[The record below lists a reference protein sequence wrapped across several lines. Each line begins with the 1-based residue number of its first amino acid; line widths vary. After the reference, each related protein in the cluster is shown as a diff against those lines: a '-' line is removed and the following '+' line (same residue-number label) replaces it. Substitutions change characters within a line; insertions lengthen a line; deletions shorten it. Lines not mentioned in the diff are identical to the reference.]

1 MKNMKKYIATF
12 LAIVMLMGIFTV
24 VPTVSA
30 YDNPTVKISDE
41 IKENNGD
48 VPKDDNQKDDGQK
61 DDSQKDDN
69 QDENNSSVSE
79 TTVSTTATTT
89 NTSETSTTKP
99 KKVFKVSVT
108 LVNMTCSNSTAEIT
122 ENDTYTN
129 IIEPLEGFTIKSVNV
144 VMNNKEIQPKIEND
158 ICTINIQNVSYDI
171 SILAVAKKIT
181 NQPVTT
187 PTSETTIPTST
198 TSATEPTTATVPTT
212 EPTPTTSTTEPTNA
226 TVPTTEPTTATVPT
240 IEPTVPGPIC
250 SVNSTNNCATSQT
263 VTLTLNNTTKYY
275 WGTRE
280 NPDENDFENV
290 TATVVEKKVSKEG
303 TYYLVAKNEK
313 RLLKVKRTFYKT
325 DLNAN
330 GGKVNTKCII
340 TESGKN
346 LTLPKPTK
354 KNFVFSGWTLGSNT
368 KKKYS
373 KVKVISNKTYKALW
387 ISPKIT
393 LKIQNKTV
401 VKDGYKKFISYNK
414 DGIVSD
420 WYKNS
425 VNCNEKAVWRPS
437 NAKSRKVL
445 TIKNDTKKGIVTFTL
460 NKKAVSTQFYQV
472 DCLVSGKKVFS
483 MQLYFSD
490 LEKLYNVKITR
501 NNKKTV
507 SLSWKKTTN
516 SQKYLVTVKD
526 KNTKKTVYKTL
537 SLKAKSYKYT
547 KLNPRHKYS
556 VSVRLCYTIHG
567 ITYYGDAKTKTI

>member
-1 MKNMKKYIATF
+1 M
-12 LAIVMLMGIFTV
+12 
-24 VPTVSA
+24 
-30 YDNPTVKISDE
+30 
-41 IKENNGD
+41 
-48 VPKDDNQKDDGQK
+48 
-61 DDSQKDDN
+61 
-69 QDENNSSVSE
+69 
-79 TTVSTTATTT
+79 
-89 NTSETSTTKP
+89 
-99 KKVFKVSVT
+99 
-108 LVNMTCSNSTAEIT
+108 LVNMTCSNSTDEIT

-129 IIEPLEGFTIKSVNV
+129 IIEPLEGFTIKSVSV

-158 ICTINIQNVSYDI
+158 ICIINIQNVSYDI
-171 SILAVAKKIT
+171 SIVAIAEKIT
-181 NQPVTT
+181 TT
-187 PTSETTIPTST
+187 PTNAPTET
-198 TSATEPTTATVPTT
+198 
-212 EPTPTTSTTEPTNA
+212 TPTTSTTEPTTA
-226 TVPTTEPTTATVPT
+226 IVPTTEPTTATVPT

-275 WGTRE
+275 WGTKE

-313 RLLKVKRTFYKT
+313 RQLKVKRTFYKT

-368 KKKYS
+368 KTKYS
-373 KVKVISNKTYKALW
+373 KVKVTSNKTYKAIW

-414 DGIVSD
+414 DGVVSD
-420 WYKNS
+420 WYKYS
-425 VNCNEKAVWRPS
+425 VNCNVKAVWRPS

-472 DCLVSGKKVFS
+472 ECLVSGKKVFS

-501 NNKKTV
+501 NKKKTV
-507 SLSWKKTTN
+507 SFSWKKTTN

>member
-41 IKENNGD
+41 IKDNNGD
-48 VPKDDNQKDDGQK
+48 VPKDDNQKNDGQKDDGQK

-181 NQPVTT
+181 NQPVTI

-198 TSATEPTTATVPTT
+198 TS
-212 EPTPTTSTTEPTNA
+212 
-226 TVPTTEPTTATVPT
+226 TTEPTTATVPT

-275 WGTRE
+275 WGTKE

-290 TATVVEKKVSKEG
+290 TTNVVEKKVSKEG
-303 TYYLVAKNEK
+303 TYYFVAKNEK
-313 RLLKVKRTFYKT
+313 KQLIFKNNTTFYKT
-325 DLNAN
+325 TLNAN
-330 GGKVNTKCII
+330 GGKVNPSYII
-340 TESGKN
+340 TESSKN
-346 LTLPKPTK
+346 VTLPKPTK

-414 DGIVSD
+414 DGVVSD
-420 WYKNS
+420 WYKYS

-472 DCLVSGKKVFS
+472 ECLVSGKKVFS

-490 LEKLYNVKITR
+490 LEKLHNVKITR

-556 VSVRLCYTIHG
+556 VSVRLCYTIHR
-567 ITYYGDAKTKTI
+567 ITYYGDAKTKTV

>member
-41 IKENNGD
+41 TTDNNGNIS
-48 VPKDDNQKDDGQK
+48 KDDNQKDDGQK
-61 DDSQKDDN
+61 DDT
-69 QDENNSSVSE
+69 QDENNPPVSE
-79 TTVSTTATTT
+79 TTVSTTT
-89 NTSETSTTKP
+89 NTSETSTTKL
-99 KKVFKVSVT
+99 KKVFKVSVM
-108 LVNMTCSNSTAEIT
+108 LVNMTCSNSTTEIT
-122 ENDTYTN
+122 ENDNYQNVLTPEEGYKIDN
-129 IIEPLEGFTIKSVNV
+129 VQVKMGEDDIIPQITPNS
-144 VMNNKEIQPKIEND
+144 
-158 ICTINIQNVSYDI
+158 CTIIIPKVKCDI
-171 SILAVAKKIT
+171 SIAACAVKKEEL
-181 NQPVTT
+181 T
-187 PTSETTIPTST
+187 PTSAPTET
-198 TSATEPTTATVPTT
+198 
-212 EPTPTTSTTEPTNA
+212 TPTTSTTEPTTA

-240 IEPTVPGPIC
+240 IEPTVPDPSC

-313 RLLKVKRTFYKT
+313 RPLKVKRTFYKT

-368 KKKYS
+368 KTKYS
-373 KVKVISNKTYKALW
+373 KVKVTSNKTYKALW

-414 DGIVSD
+414 DGVVSD
-420 WYKNS
+420 WYKYS
-425 VNCNEKAVWRPS
+425 VNCNVKAVWRPS

-472 DCLVSGKKVFS
+472 ECLVSGKKVFS

>member
-1 MKNMKKYIATF
+1 MKNMKKYMATF

-30 YDNPTVKISDE
+30 YDNPTAKISYETTD
-41 IKENNGD
+41 NNANIS
-48 VPKDDNQKDDGQK
+48 KDDNQK

-69 QDENNSSVSE
+69 QDENNPPVPE

-99 KKVFKVSVT
+99 PNFYIVKIE
-108 LVNMTCSNSTAEIT
+108 LENMTCSNNEAKIAKGE
-122 ENDTYTN
+122 TYTN
-129 IIEPLEGFTIKSVNV
+129 VLRALNGFTIKSVSV
-144 VMNNKEIQPKIEND
+144 VMDNKKIQPKIEND
-158 ICTINIQNVSYDI
+158 ICIINIQNVSYDI
-171 SILAVAKKIT
+171 SIVAIAEKIT
-181 NQPVTT
+181 TT
-187 PTSETTIPTST
+187 PTSAPTETTPTSAPIET
-198 TSATEPTTATVPTT
+198 
-212 EPTPTTSTTEPTNA
+212 TPTTSTTEPTTA
-226 TVPTTEPTTATVPT
+226 IVPTTEPTTATVPT
-240 IEPTVPGPIC
+240 TEPTVPGPIC

-275 WGTRE
+275 WGTKE

-290 TATVVEKKVSKEG
+290 TTNVVEKKVSKEG
-303 TYYLVAKNEK
+303 TYYFVAKNEK
-313 RLLKVKRTFYKT
+313 KQLIFKNNTTFYKT
-325 DLNAN
+325 TLNAN
-330 GGKVNTKCII
+330 GGKVNPSYII
-340 TESGKN
+340 TESSKN
-346 LTLPKPTK
+346 VTLPKPTK
-354 KNFVFSGWTLGSNT
+354 KNYVFNGWILESNT

-373 KVKVISNKTYKALW
+373 KVKVTSNKTYKALW

-414 DGIVSD
+414 DGVVSD
-420 WYKNS
+420 WYKYS
-425 VNCNEKAVWRPS
+425 VNCNVKAVWRPS

-445 TIKNDTKKGIVTFTL
+445 TIKNDTKKGIVIFTL

-472 DCLVSGKKVFS
+472 ECLVSGKKVFS

>member
-1 MKNMKKYIATF
+1 MKNMIKYIAVF
-12 LAIVMLMGIFTV
+12 LAVVMIMSIFTV
-24 VPTVSA
+24 IQTVSA

-41 IKENNGD
+41 ITDNNGD
-48 VPKDDNQKDDGQK
+48 VPKDDNQK

-108 LVNMTCSNSTAEIT
+108 LVNMTSADSTTEIT
-122 ENDTYTN
+122 ENDNYQNVLTPEEGYKIDN
-129 IIEPLEGFTIKSVNV
+129 VQVKMGEDDIIPQITPNS
-144 VMNNKEIQPKIEND
+144 
-158 ICTINIQNVSYDI
+158 CTIIIPKVKCDI
-171 SILAVAKKIT
+171 RIAACAVKKEELTPTSAPIE
-181 NQPVTT
+181 TT
-187 PTSETTIPTST
+187 PTTST
-198 TSATEPTTATVPTT
+198 TEPTTATVPTT
-212 EPTPTTSTTEPTNA
+212 
-226 TVPTTEPTTATVPT
+226 
-240 IEPTVPGPIC
+240 EPTVPGPIC

-275 WGTRE
+275 WGTKE

-290 TATVVEKKVSKEG
+290 TTNVVEKKVSKEG
-303 TYYLVAKNEK
+303 TYYFVAKNEK
-313 RLLKVKRTFYKT
+313 KQLIFKNNTTFYKT
-325 DLNAN
+325 TLNAN
-330 GGKVNTKCII
+330 GGKVNPSYII
-340 TESGKN
+340 TESSKN
-346 LTLPKPTK
+346 VTLPKPTK
-354 KNFVFSGWTLGSNT
+354 KNYVFNGWILESNT

-414 DGIVSD
+414 DGVVSD
-420 WYKNS
+420 WYKYS
-425 VNCNEKAVWRPS
+425 VNCNKKAVWRPS

-445 TIKNDTKKGIVTFTL
+445 TIKNDTKKGIVIFTL

-472 DCLVSGKKVFS
+472 ECLVSGKKVFS
-483 MQLYFSD
+483 MQLYFSN

>member
-1 MKNMKKYIATF
+1 MKNMIKYIAVF
-12 LAIVMLMGIFTV
+12 LAVVMIMSIFTV
-24 VPTVSA
+24 IQTVSA

-41 IKENNGD
+41 ITDNNGD
-48 VPKDDNQKDDGQK
+48 VPKDDNQK

-108 LVNMTCSNSTAEIT
+108 LVNMTSADSTTEIT
-122 ENDTYTN
+122 ENDNYQNVLTPEEGYKIDN
-129 IIEPLEGFTIKSVNV
+129 VQVKMGEDDIIPQITPNS
-144 VMNNKEIQPKIEND
+144 
-158 ICTINIQNVSYDI
+158 CTIIIPKVKCDI
-171 SILAVAKKIT
+171 RIAACAVKKEEL
-181 NQPVTT
+181 T
-187 PTSETTIPTST
+187 PTSAPIET
-198 TSATEPTTATVPTT
+198 
-212 EPTPTTSTTEPTNA
+212 TPTTSTTEPTTA
-226 TVPTTEPTTATVPT
+226 IVPTT
-240 IEPTVPGPIC
+240 EPTVPGPIC

-275 WGTRE
+275 WGTKE

-303 TYYLVAKNEK
+303 IYYFVAKNEK
-313 RLLKVKRTFYKT
+313 KQLIFKNNTTFYKT
-325 DLNAN
+325 TLNAN
-330 GGKVNTKCII
+330 GGKVNPSYII
-340 TESGKN
+340 TESSKN
-346 LTLPKPTK
+346 VTLPKPTK
-354 KNFVFSGWTLGSNT
+354 KNYVFNGWILESNT

-373 KVKVISNKTYKALW
+373 KVKVTSNKTYKALW

-414 DGIVSD
+414 DGVVSD
-420 WYKNS
+420 WYKYS
-425 VNCNEKAVWRPS
+425 VNCNKKAVWRPS

-445 TIKNDTKKGIVTFTL
+445 TIKNDTKKGIVIFTL

-472 DCLVSGKKVFS
+472 ECLVSGKKVFS

>member
-1 MKNMKKYIATF
+1 MKNMKKYMATF

-30 YDNPTVKISDE
+30 YDNPTAKISYETTD
-41 IKENNGD
+41 NNGNIS
-48 VPKDDNQKDDGQK
+48 KDDNQK

-69 QDENNSSVSE
+69 QDENNPPVPE

-99 KKVFKVSVT
+99 PNFYIVKIE
-108 LVNMTCSNSTAEIT
+108 LENMTCSNNEAKIAKGE
-122 ENDTYTN
+122 TYTN
-129 IIEPLEGFTIKSVNV
+129 VLRALNGFTIKSVSV
-144 VMNNKEIQPKIEND
+144 VMDNKKIQPKIEND
-158 ICTINIQNVSYDI
+158 ICIINIQNVSYDI
-171 SILAVAKKIT
+171 SIVAIAEKIT
-181 NQPVTT
+181 TT
-187 PTSETTIPTST
+187 PTSAPTETTPTSAPIET
-198 TSATEPTTATVPTT
+198 
-212 EPTPTTSTTEPTNA
+212 TPTTSTTEPTTA
-226 TVPTTEPTTATVPT
+226 IVPTTEPTTATVPT
-240 IEPTVPGPIC
+240 TEPTVPGPIC

-275 WGTRE
+275 WGTKE

-290 TATVVEKKVSKEG
+290 TTNVVEKKVSKEG
-303 TYYLVAKNEK
+303 TYYFVAKNEK
-313 RLLKVKRTFYKT
+313 KQLIFKNNTTFYKT
-325 DLNAN
+325 TLNAN
-330 GGKVNTKCII
+330 GGKVNPSYII
-340 TESGKN
+340 TESSKN
-346 LTLPKPTK
+346 VTLPKPTK
-354 KNFVFSGWTLGSNT
+354 KNYVFNGWILESNT

-414 DGIVSD
+414 DGVVSD
-420 WYKNS
+420 WYKYS
-425 VNCNEKAVWRPS
+425 VNCNKKAVWRPS

-445 TIKNDTKKGIVTFTL
+445 TIKNDTKKGIVIFTL

-472 DCLVSGKKVFS
+472 ECLVSGKKVFS

-567 ITYYGDAKTKTI
+567 ITYYGNAKTKTV

>member
-1 MKNMKKYIATF
+1 MKNMKKYMATF

-24 VPTVSA
+24 IQTVSA

-41 IKENNGD
+41 ITDNNGD
-48 VPKDDNQKDDGQK
+48 VPKDDNQK

-144 VMNNKEIQPKIEND
+144 VMNNKKIQPKIEND

-198 TSATEPTTATVPTT
+198 TSTTEPTTATVPTT
-212 EPTPTTSTTEPTNA
+212 
-226 TVPTTEPTTATVPT
+226 
-240 IEPTVPGPIC
+240 EPTVPGPIC

-275 WGTRE
+275 WGTKE

-290 TATVVEKKVSKEG
+290 TATVVEKKVSKDG
-303 TYYLVAKNEK
+303 TYYFVAKNEK
-313 RLLKVKRTFYKT
+313 KQLIFKNNTTFYKT
-325 DLNAN
+325 TLNAN
-330 GGKVNTKCII
+330 GGKVNPSYII
-340 TESGKN
+340 TESSKN
-346 LTLPKPTK
+346 VTLPKPTK
-354 KNFVFSGWTLGSNT
+354 KNYVFNGWILESNT

-414 DGIVSD
+414 DGVVSD
-420 WYKNS
+420 WYKYS
-425 VNCNEKAVWRPS
+425 VNCNKKAVWRPS

-445 TIKNDTKKGIVTFTL
+445 TIKNDTKKGIVIFTL
-460 NKKAVSTQFYQV
+460 NKKAVSTQFYKV
-472 DCLVSGKKVFS
+472 ECLVSGKKVFS

>member
-1 MKNMKKYIATF
+1 MKNMKKYMATF

-30 YDNPTVKISDE
+30 YDNPTAKISYETTD
-41 IKENNGD
+41 NNANIS
-48 VPKDDNQKDDGQK
+48 KDDNQK

-69 QDENNSSVSE
+69 QDENNPPVPE

-99 KKVFKVSVT
+99 PNFYIVKIE
-108 LVNMTCSNSTAEIT
+108 LENMTCSNNEAKIAKGE
-122 ENDTYTN
+122 TYTN
-129 IIEPLEGFTIKSVNV
+129 VLRALNGFTIKSVSV
-144 VMNNKEIQPKIEND
+144 VMDNKKIQPKIEND
-158 ICTINIQNVSYDI
+158 ICIINIQNVSYDI
-171 SILAVAKKIT
+171 SIVAIAEKIT
-181 NQPVTT
+181 TT
-187 PTSETTIPTST
+187 PTSAPIET
-198 TSATEPTTATVPTT
+198 
-212 EPTPTTSTTEPTNA
+212 TPTTSTTEPTTA
-226 TVPTTEPTTATVPT
+226 IVPTTEPTTATVPT
-240 IEPTVPGPIC
+240 TEPTVPGPIC

-275 WGTRE
+275 WGTKE

-290 TATVVEKKVSKEG
+290 TTNVVEKKVSKEG
-303 TYYLVAKNEK
+303 TYYFVAKNEK
-313 RLLKVKRTFYKT
+313 KQLIFKNNTTFYKT
-325 DLNAN
+325 TLNAN
-330 GGKVNTKCII
+330 GGKVNPSYII
-340 TESGKN
+340 TESSKN
-346 LTLPKPTK
+346 VTLPKPTK
-354 KNFVFSGWTLGSNT
+354 KNYVFNGWILESNT

-414 DGIVSD
+414 DGVVSD
-420 WYKNS
+420 WYKYS
-425 VNCNEKAVWRPS
+425 VNCNKKAVWRPS

-445 TIKNDTKKGIVTFTL
+445 TIKNDTKKGIVIFTL
-460 NKKAVSTQFYQV
+460 NKKAVSTQFYKV
-472 DCLVSGKKVFS
+472 ECLVSGKKVFS

>member
-1 MKNMKKYIATF
+1 MKNMKKYMATF

-41 IKENNGD
+41 TTDNNGNIS
-48 VPKDDNQKDDGQK
+48 KDDNQKDDG
-61 DDSQKDDN
+61 QKDDN

-122 ENDTYTN
+122 ENDNYTN

-198 TSATEPTTATVPTT
+198 TSTTEPTTATVPTT
-212 EPTPTTSTTEPTNA
+212 EPTA
-226 TVPTTEPTTATVPT
+226 ATVPT
-240 IEPTVPGPIC
+240 IEPTVPDPSC

-368 KKKYS
+368 KTKYS
-373 KVKVISNKTYKALW
+373 KVKVTSNKTYKALW

-414 DGIVSD
+414 DGVVSD
-420 WYKNS
+420 WYKYS
-425 VNCNEKAVWRPS
+425 VNCNVKAVWRPS

-472 DCLVSGKKVFS
+472 DCLVSGRKVFS

-507 SLSWKKTTN
+507 SFSWKKTTN

-526 KNTKKTVYKTL
+526 KKTNKTVYKTL

>member
-1 MKNMKKYIATF
+1 MKNMKKYMATF

-41 IKENNGD
+41 TTDNNGNISKD
-48 VPKDDNQKDDGQK
+48 DNQKDDNQKDDG
-61 DDSQKDDN
+61 QKDDN

-198 TSATEPTTATVPTT
+198 TSTTEPTT
-212 EPTPTTSTTEPTNA
+212 A

-275 WGTRE
+275 WGTKE

-303 TYYLVAKNEK
+303 TYYFFAKNEK
-313 RLLKVKRTFYKT
+313 KQLIFKNNTTFYKT
-325 DLNAN
+325 TLNAN
-330 GGKVNTKCII
+330 GGKVNPSYII
-340 TESGKN
+340 TESSKN
-346 LTLPKPTK
+346 VTLPKPTK
-354 KNFVFSGWTLGSNT
+354 KNYVFNGWILESNT

-373 KVKVISNKTYKALW
+373 KVKVTSNKTYKALW

-420 WYKNS
+420 WYKYS
-425 VNCNEKAVWRPS
+425 VNCNVKAVWRPS

-472 DCLVSGKKVFS
+472 ECLVSGKKVFS

-507 SLSWKKTTN
+507 SLSWKKTIN

>member
-41 IKENNGD
+41 IKDNNGD
-48 VPKDDNQKDDGQK
+48 VPKDDNQK

-129 IIEPLEGFTIKSVNV
+129 IIEPLEGFTIKAVNV

-198 TSATEPTTATVPTT
+198 TSTTEPTT
-212 EPTPTTSTTEPTNA
+212 A

-250 SVNSTNNCATSQT
+250 SVNSTDNCATSQT

-275 WGTRE
+275 WGTKE

-313 RLLKVKRTFYKT
+313 RPLKIKRTFYKT
-325 DLNAN
+325 DFNAN

-420 WYKNS
+420 WYKYS
-425 VNCNEKAVWRPS
+425 VNCNAKAVWRPS

-472 DCLVSGKKVFS
+472 ECLVSGKKVFS

-507 SLSWKKTTN
+507 SFYWKKTTN

-547 KLNPRHKYS
+547 KLNPRHKYL

>member
-1 MKNMKKYIATF
+1 MKNMKKYMATF

-30 YDNPTVKISDE
+30 YDNPTAKISDE
-41 IKENNGD
+41 TTDNNGNIS
-48 VPKDDNQKDDGQK
+48 KDDNQK

-69 QDENNSSVSE
+69 QDENNPPVPE

-99 KKVFKVSVT
+99 PNFYIVKIE
-108 LVNMTCSNSTAEIT
+108 LENMTCSNNEAKIAKGE
-122 ENDTYTN
+122 TYTN
-129 IIEPLEGFTIKSVNV
+129 VLRALNGFTIKSVSV
-144 VMNNKEIQPKIEND
+144 VMDNKKIQPKIEND
-158 ICTINIQNVSYDI
+158 ICIINIQNVSYDI
-171 SILAVAKKIT
+171 SIVAIAEKIT
-181 NQPVTT
+181 TT
-187 PTSETTIPTST
+187 PTSAPTETTPTSAPIET
-198 TSATEPTTATVPTT
+198 
-212 EPTPTTSTTEPTNA
+212 TPTTSTTEPTTA
-226 TVPTTEPTTATVPT
+226 IVPTTEPTTATVPT
-240 IEPTVPGPIC
+240 TEPTVPGPIC

-275 WGTRE
+275 WGTKE

-290 TATVVEKKVSKEG
+290 TTNVVEKKVSKEG
-303 TYYLVAKNEK
+303 TYYFVAKNEK
-313 RLLKVKRTFYKT
+313 KQLIFKNNTTFYKT
-325 DLNAN
+325 TLNAN
-330 GGKVNTKCII
+330 GGKVNPSYII
-340 TESGKN
+340 TESSKN
-346 LTLPKPTK
+346 VTLPKPTK
-354 KNFVFSGWTLGSNT
+354 KNYVFNGWILESNT

-373 KVKVISNKTYKALW
+373 KVKVTSNKTYKALW

-414 DGIVSD
+414 DGVVSD
-420 WYKNS
+420 WYKYS
-425 VNCNEKAVWRPS
+425 VNCNVKAVWRPS

-445 TIKNDTKKGIVTFTL
+445 TIKNDTKKGIVIFTL

-472 DCLVSGKKVFS
+472 ECLVSGKKVFS

>member
-41 IKENNGD
+41 IKDNNGD
-48 VPKDDNQKDDGQK
+48 VPKNDNQKY
-61 DDSQKDDN
+61 DSQKDDN

-79 TTVSTTATTT
+79 TTASTTATTT

-99 KKVFKVSVT
+99 KKVFKVSVM

-181 NQPVTT
+181 NQPVIT
-187 PTSETTIPTST
+187 PTSETTILS
-198 TSATEPTTATVPTT
+198 S
-212 EPTPTTSTTEPTNA
+212 TTSTTEPTNA

-275 WGTRE
+275 WGTKE

-313 RLLKVKRTFYKT
+313 RPLKVKRTFYKT

-354 KNFVFSGWTLGSNT
+354 KNFVFNGWTLGSNT

-373 KVKVISNKTYKALW
+373 KVKVTSNKTYKALW
-387 ISPKIT
+387 ITPKIT

-414 DGIVSD
+414 DGVVSD
-420 WYKNS
+420 WYKYS
-425 VNCNEKAVWRPS
+425 VNCNVKAVWRPS

-472 DCLVSGKKVFS
+472 ECLVSGKKVFS

-507 SLSWKKTTN
+507 SFSWKKTTN

-526 KNTKKTVYKTL
+526 KKTNKTVYKTL

>member
-1 MKNMKKYIATF
+1 MKNMKKYMATF

-30 YDNPTVKISDE
+30 YDNPTAKISDE
-41 IKENNGD
+41 ITDNNGD
-48 VPKDDNQKDDGQK
+48 VPKDDNQK

-122 ENDTYTN
+122 ENDNYQNVLTPEEGYKIDN
-129 IIEPLEGFTIKSVNV
+129 VQVKMGEDDIIPQITPNS
-144 VMNNKEIQPKIEND
+144 
-158 ICTINIQNVSYDI
+158 CTIIIPKVKCDI
-171 SILAVAKKIT
+171 HIAACAVKKEEL
-181 NQPVTT
+181 T
-187 PTSETTIPTST
+187 PTSAPTET
-198 TSATEPTTATVPTT
+198 
-212 EPTPTTSTTEPTNA
+212 TPTTSI
-226 TVPTTEPTTATVPT
+226 TEPTTATVPT

-275 WGTRE
+275 WGTKE

-290 TATVVEKKVSKEG
+290 TTNVVEKKVSKEG
-303 TYYLVAKNEK
+303 TYYFVAKNEK
-313 RLLKVKRTFYKT
+313 KQLIFKNNTTFYKT
-325 DLNAN
+325 TLNAN
-330 GGKVNTKCII
+330 GGKVNPSYII
-340 TESGKN
+340 TESSKN
-346 LTLPKPTK
+346 VTLPKPTK
-354 KNFVFSGWTLGSNT
+354 KNYVFNGWILESNT

-414 DGIVSD
+414 DGVVSD
-420 WYKNS
+420 WYKYS
-425 VNCNEKAVWRPS
+425 VNCNKKAVWRPS

-445 TIKNDTKKGIVTFTL
+445 TIKNDTKKGIVIFTL

-472 DCLVSGKKVFS
+472 ECLVSGKKVFS

-567 ITYYGDAKTKTI
+567 ITYYGNAKTKTV

>member
-1 MKNMKKYIATF
+1 MKNIKKYIAVF
-12 LAIVMLMGIFTV
+12 LAVVMIMSIFTV
-24 VPTVSA
+24 IQTVSA

-48 VPKDDNQKDDGQK
+48 VSKDDNQKDDGQK

-79 TTVSTTATTT
+79 TTVSTTT

-187 PTSETTIPTST
+187 PTSETTIPTSA
-198 TSATEPTTATVPTT
+198 TSTTEPTTATVPTI
-212 EPTPTTSTTEPTNA
+212 
-226 TVPTTEPTTATVPT
+226 EPTTATVPT

-313 RLLKVKRTFYKT
+313 RPLKVKRTFYKT

-387 ISPKIT
+387 ITPKIT

-414 DGIVSD
+414 DGVVSD
-420 WYKNS
+420 WYKYS

>member
-1 MKNMKKYIATF
+1 MKNMKKYMATF

-41 IKENNGD
+41 TTDNNGNIS
-48 VPKDDNQKDDGQK
+48 KDDNQKDDG
-61 DDSQKDDN
+61 QKDDN

-99 KKVFKVSVT
+99 PNFYIVKIE
-108 LVNMTCSNSTAEIT
+108 LENMTCSNNEAKIAKGE
-122 ENDTYTN
+122 TYTN
-129 IIEPLEGFTIKSVNV
+129 VLRALNGFTIKSVSV
-144 VMNNKEIQPKIEND
+144 VMDNKKIQPKIEND
-158 ICTINIQNVSYDI
+158 ICIINIQNVSYDI
-171 SILAVAKKIT
+171 SIVAIAEKIT
-181 NQPVTT
+181 TT
-187 PTSETTIPTST
+187 PTSAPTETTPTSAPIET
-198 TSATEPTTATVPTT
+198 
-212 EPTPTTSTTEPTNA
+212 TPTTSTTEPTTA
-226 TVPTTEPTTATVPT
+226 IVPTTEPTTATVPT
-240 IEPTVPGPIC
+240 TEPTVPGPIC

-275 WGTRE
+275 WGTKE

-290 TATVVEKKVSKEG
+290 TTTVVEKKVSKEG

-313 RLLKVKRTFYKT
+313 RPLKVKRTFYKT

-354 KNFVFSGWTLGSNT
+354 KNYVFNGWILESNT

-373 KVKVISNKTYKALW
+373 KVKVTSNKTYKALW

-414 DGIVSD
+414 DGVVSD
-420 WYKNS
+420 WYKYS
-425 VNCNEKAVWRPS
+425 VNCNVKAVWRPS

-445 TIKNDTKKGIVTFTL
+445 TIKNDTKKGIVIFTL

-472 DCLVSGKKVFS
+472 ECLVSGKKVFS

-490 LEKLYNVKITR
+490 LEKLYNVKVTR

-567 ITYYGDAKTKTI
+567 ITYYGNAKTKIV

>member
-1 MKNMKKYIATF
+1 MKNMKKYMATF

-41 IKENNGD
+41 TTDNNGNISKD
-48 VPKDDNQKDDGQK
+48 DNQKDDNQKDDG
-61 DDSQKDDN
+61 QKDDN

-187 PTSETTIPTST
+187 PISETTIPTST
-198 TSATEPTTATVPTT
+198 TSTTEPTT
-212 EPTPTTSTTEPTNA
+212 A

-275 WGTRE
+275 WGTKE

-303 TYYLVAKNEK
+303 TYYFFAKNEK
-313 RLLKVKRTFYKT
+313 KQLIFKNNTTFYKT
-325 DLNAN
+325 TLNAN
-330 GGKVNTKCII
+330 GGKVNPSYII
-340 TESGKN
+340 TESSKN
-346 LTLPKPTK
+346 VTLPKPTK
-354 KNFVFSGWTLGSNT
+354 KNYVFNGWILESNT

-373 KVKVISNKTYKALW
+373 KVKVTSNKTYKALW

-420 WYKNS
+420 WYKYS
-425 VNCNEKAVWRPS
+425 VNCNVKAVWRPS

-472 DCLVSGKKVFS
+472 ECLVSGKKVFS

-507 SLSWKKTTN
+507 SLSWKKTIN

>member
-1 MKNMKKYIATF
+1 MKNMIKYIAVF
-12 LAIVMLMGIFTV
+12 LAVVMIMSIFTV
-24 VPTVSA
+24 IPTVSA
-30 YDNPTVKISDE
+30 YDNPTAKISYETTD
-41 IKENNGD
+41 NNGNIS
-48 VPKDDNQKDDGQK
+48 KDDNQK

-99 KKVFKVSVT
+99 KKVFRVSVT

-158 ICTINIQNVSYDI
+158 ICIINIQNVSYDI
-171 SILAVAKKIT
+171 SIVAIAEKIT
-181 NQPVTT
+181 TT
-187 PTSETTIPTST
+187 PTSAPTETTPTSAPIET
-198 TSATEPTTATVPTT
+198 
-212 EPTPTTSTTEPTNA
+212 TPTTSTTEPTTA
-226 TVPTTEPTTATVPT
+226 IVPTT
-240 IEPTVPGPIC
+240 EPTVPGPIC

-275 WGTRE
+275 WGTKE

-290 TATVVEKKVSKEG
+290 TTNVVEKKVSKEG
-303 TYYLVAKNEK
+303 TYYFVAKNEK
-313 RLLKVKRTFYKT
+313 KQLIFKNNTTFYKT
-325 DLNAN
+325 TLNAN
-330 GGKVNTKCII
+330 GGKVNPSYII
-340 TESGKN
+340 TESSKN
-346 LTLPKPTK
+346 VTLPKPTK
-354 KNFVFSGWTLGSNT
+354 KNYVFNGWILESNT

-373 KVKVISNKTYKALW
+373 KVKVTSNKTYKALW

-414 DGIVSD
+414 DGVVSD
-420 WYKNS
+420 WYKYS
-425 VNCNEKAVWRPS
+425 VNCNKKAVWRPS

-445 TIKNDTKKGIVTFTL
+445 TIKNDTKKGIVIFTL

-472 DCLVSGKKVFS
+472 ECLVSGKKVFS

>member
-41 IKENNGD
+41 TTDNNGNIS
-48 VPKDDNQKDDGQK
+48 KDDNQKDDGQKNDGQK

-69 QDENNSSVSE
+69 QDENNSSVVE

-89 NTSETSTTKP
+89 NTSETSTTNP
-99 KKVFKVSVT
+99 KKVFKVSVM
-108 LVNMTCSNSTAEIT
+108 LVNMTGSNSTAEIT
-122 ENDTYTN
+122 ENDTYTH
-129 IIEPLEGFTIKSVNV
+129 IIEPLEGFTIKSVSV

-158 ICTINIQNVSYDI
+158 ICIINIQNVSYDI
-171 SILAVAKKIT
+171 SIVAIAEKIT
-181 NQPVTT
+181 TT
-187 PTSETTIPTST
+187 PTNAPTET
-198 TSATEPTTATVPTT
+198 
-212 EPTPTTSTTEPTNA
+212 TPTTSTTEPTTA
-226 TVPTTEPTTATVPT
+226 IVPTIEPTTATVPT
-240 IEPTVPGPIC
+240 IEPTVSDTIC

-263 VTLTLNNTTKYY
+263 VTLTLDNVSNYY
-275 WGTRE
+275 WGTKE

-313 RLLKVKRTFYKT
+313 RQLKVKRTFYKT

-368 KKKYS
+368 KTKYS
-373 KVKVISNKTYKALW
+373 KVKVTSNKTYKAIW

-414 DGIVSD
+414 DGVVSD
-420 WYKNS
+420 WYKYS
-425 VNCNEKAVWRPS
+425 VNCNVKAVWRPS

-472 DCLVSGKKVFS
+472 ECLVSGKKVFS

-507 SLSWKKTTN
+507 SFSWKKTTN

>member
-1 MKNMKKYIATF
+1 MKNMKKYMATF

-41 IKENNGD
+41 TTDNNGNISKD
-48 VPKDDNQKDDGQK
+48 DNQKDDNQKDDG
-61 DDSQKDDN
+61 QKDDN

-99 KKVFKVSVT
+99 KKVFKVSVM
-108 LVNMTCSNSTAEIT
+108 LVNMTSADSTTEIA
-122 ENDTYTN
+122 ENDNYQNVLTPKEGYKIDN
-129 IIEPLEGFTIKSVNV
+129 VQVKMGEDDIIPQITPNS
-144 VMNNKEIQPKIEND
+144 
-158 ICTINIQNVSYDI
+158 CTIIIPKVKCDI
-171 SILAVAKKIT
+171 SIDACAVKKEEL
-181 NQPVTT
+181 T
-187 PTSETTIPTST
+187 PTSAPTET
-198 TSATEPTTATVPTT
+198 
-212 EPTPTTSTTEPTNA
+212 TPTTSTTEPTTA

-240 IEPTVPGPIC
+240 TEPTVPGPIC

-275 WGTRE
+275 WGTKE

-313 RLLKVKRTFYKT
+313 RPLKVKRTFYKT

-414 DGIVSD
+414 DGVVSD
-420 WYKNS
+420 WYKYS

-472 DCLVSGKKVFS
+472 ECLVSGKKVFS

-490 LEKLYNVKITR
+490 LEKLHNVKITR

-567 ITYYGDAKTKTI
+567 ITYYGNAKTKTV

>member
-1 MKNMKKYIATF
+1 MKNMKKYMATF

-41 IKENNGD
+41 TTDNNGNISKD
-48 VPKDDNQKDDGQK
+48 DNQKDDNQKDDGQK
-61 DDSQKDDN
+61 DDN
-69 QDENNSSVSE
+69 QDENNPPVPE
-79 TTVSTTATTT
+79 TTVSITT
-89 NTSETSTTKP
+89 NTSETSATEPPNFYIVKI
-99 KKVFKVSVT
+99 K
-108 LVNMTCSNSTAEIT
+108 LENMTCSNNEAKIAKGE
-122 ENDTYTN
+122 TYTN
-129 IIEPLEGFTIKSVNV
+129 VLRALNGFTIKSVSV
-144 VMNNKEIQPKIEND
+144 VMDNKEIQPKIEND
-158 ICTINIQNVSYDI
+158 ICIINIQNVSYDI
-171 SILAVAKKIT
+171 SIVAIAEKIT
-181 NQPVTT
+181 TT
-187 PTSETTIPTST
+187 PTSAPTETTPTSAPIET
-198 TSATEPTTATVPTT
+198 
-212 EPTPTTSTTEPTNA
+212 TPTTSTTEPTTA
-226 TVPTTEPTTATVPT
+226 IVPTTEPTTATVPT
-240 IEPTVPGPIC
+240 IEPTTATVPTTEPTVPGPIC

-275 WGTRE
+275 WGTKE

-290 TATVVEKKVSKEG
+290 TTNVVEKKVSKEG
-303 TYYLVAKNEK
+303 TYYFVAKNEK
-313 RLLKVKRTFYKT
+313 KQLIFKNNTTFYKT
-325 DLNAN
+325 TLNAN
-330 GGKVNTKCII
+330 GGKVNPSYII
-340 TESGKN
+340 TESSKN
-346 LTLPKPTK
+346 VTLPKPTK
-354 KNFVFSGWTLGSNT
+354 KNYVFNGWILESNT

-414 DGIVSD
+414 DGVVSD
-420 WYKNS
+420 WYKYS
-425 VNCNEKAVWRPS
+425 VNCNKKAVWRPS

-445 TIKNDTKKGIVTFTL
+445 TIKNDTKKGIVIFTL

-472 DCLVSGKKVFS
+472 ECLVSGKKVFS

-567 ITYYGDAKTKTI
+567 ITYYGNAKTKTV

>member
-1 MKNMKKYIATF
+1 MKNMKKYMATF

-30 YDNPTVKISDE
+30 YDNPTAKISDE
-41 IKENNGD
+41 TTDNNGNIS
-48 VPKDDNQKDDGQK
+48 KDDNQK

-79 TTVSTTATTT
+79 TTVSATATTT

-99 KKVFKVSVT
+99 PNFYIVKIE
-108 LVNMTCSNSTAEIT
+108 LENMTCSNNEAKIAKGE
-122 ENDTYTN
+122 TYTN
-129 IIEPLEGFTIKSVNV
+129 VLRALNGFTIKSVSV
-144 VMNNKEIQPKIEND
+144 VMDNKKIQPKIEND
-158 ICTINIQNVSYDI
+158 ICIINIQNVSYDI
-171 SILAVAKKIT
+171 SIVAIAEKIT
-181 NQPVTT
+181 TT
-187 PTSETTIPTST
+187 PTSAPTETTPTSAPIET
-198 TSATEPTTATVPTT
+198 
-212 EPTPTTSTTEPTNA
+212 TPTTSTTEPTTA
-226 TVPTTEPTTATVPT
+226 IVPTTEPTTATVPT
-240 IEPTVPGPIC
+240 TEPTVPGPIC

-275 WGTRE
+275 WGTKE

-290 TATVVEKKVSKEG
+290 TTNVVEKKVSKEG
-303 TYYLVAKNEK
+303 TYYFVAKNEK
-313 RLLKVKRTFYKT
+313 KQLIFKNNTTFYKT
-325 DLNAN
+325 TLNAN
-330 GGKVNTKCII
+330 GGKVNPSYII
-340 TESGKN
+340 TESSKN
-346 LTLPKPTK
+346 VTLPKPTK
-354 KNFVFSGWTLGSNT
+354 KNYVFNGWILESNT

-401 VKDGYKKFISYNK
+401 VKDGNKKFISYNK
-414 DGIVSD
+414 DGVVSD
-420 WYKNS
+420 WYKYS
-425 VNCNEKAVWRPS
+425 VNCNKKAVWRPS

-445 TIKNDTKKGIVTFTL
+445 TIKNDTKKGIVIFTL

-472 DCLVSGKKVFS
+472 ECLVSGKKVFS

-567 ITYYGDAKTKTI
+567 ITYYGNAKTKTV

>member
-1 MKNMKKYIATF
+1 MKNMIKYIAVF
-12 LAIVMLMGIFTV
+12 LAVVMIMSIFTV
-24 VPTVSA
+24 IQTVSA

-41 IKENNGD
+41 ITDNNGD
-48 VPKDDNQKDDGQK
+48 VPKDDNQK

-89 NTSETSTTKP
+89 NTSETSPTKP

-108 LVNMTCSNSTAEIT
+108 LVNMTSADSTTEIT
-122 ENDTYTN
+122 ENDNYQNVLTPEEGYKIDN
-129 IIEPLEGFTIKSVNV
+129 VQVKMGEDDIIPQITPNS
-144 VMNNKEIQPKIEND
+144 
-158 ICTINIQNVSYDI
+158 CTIIIPKVKCDI
-171 SILAVAKKIT
+171 RIAACAVKK
-181 NQPVTT
+181 
-187 PTSETTIPTST
+187 EELTST
-198 TSATEPTTATVPTT
+198 SAPIET
-212 EPTPTTSTTEPTNA
+212 TPTTSTTEPTTA
-226 TVPTTEPTTATVPT
+226 IVPTT
-240 IEPTVPGPIC
+240 EPTVPGPIC

-275 WGTRE
+275 WGTKE

-290 TATVVEKKVSKEG
+290 TTNVVEKKVSKEG
-303 TYYLVAKNEK
+303 TYYFVAKNEK
-313 RLLKVKRTFYKT
+313 KQLIFKNNTTFYKT
-325 DLNAN
+325 TLNAN
-330 GGKVNTKCII
+330 GGKVNPSYII
-340 TESGKN
+340 TESSKN
-346 LTLPKPTK
+346 VTLPKPTK
-354 KNFVFSGWTLGSNT
+354 KNYVFNGWILESNT

-414 DGIVSD
+414 DGVISD
-420 WYKNS
+420 WYKYS
-425 VNCNEKAVWRPS
+425 VNCNKKVVWRPS

-472 DCLVSGKKVFS
+472 ECLVSGKKVFS

>member
-1 MKNMKKYIATF
+1 MKNMKKYMATF

-41 IKENNGD
+41 TTDNNGD
-48 VPKDDNQKDDGQK
+48 VPKDDNQK

-108 LVNMTCSNSTAEIT
+108 LVNMTSADSTTEIN
-122 ENDTYTN
+122 ENDNYQNVLTPEEGYKIDN
-129 IIEPLEGFTIKSVNV
+129 VQVKMGEDDIIPQITPNS
-144 VMNNKEIQPKIEND
+144 
-158 ICTINIQNVSYDI
+158 CTIIIPKVKCDI
-171 SILAVAKKIT
+171 HIAACAVKKEEL
-181 NQPVTT
+181 T
-187 PTSETTIPTST
+187 PTSAPTET
-198 TSATEPTTATVPTT
+198 
-212 EPTPTTSTTEPTNA
+212 TPTTSI
-226 TVPTTEPTTATVPT
+226 TEPTTATVPT

-275 WGTRE
+275 WGTKE

-303 TYYLVAKNEK
+303 TYYFVAKNEK
-313 RLLKVKRTFYKT
+313 KQLIFKNNTTFYKT
-325 DLNAN
+325 TLNAN
-330 GGKVNTKCII
+330 GGKVNPSYII
-340 TESGKN
+340 TESSKN
-346 LTLPKPTK
+346 VTLPKPTK
-354 KNFVFSGWTLGSNT
+354 KNYVFNGWILESNT

-414 DGIVSD
+414 DGVVSD
-420 WYKNS
+420 WYKYS
-425 VNCNEKAVWRPS
+425 VNCNKKAVWRPS

-445 TIKNDTKKGIVTFTL
+445 TIKNDTKKGIVIFTL
-460 NKKAVSTQFYQV
+460 NKKAVSTQFYKV
-472 DCLVSGKKVFS
+472 ECLVSGKKVFS

>member
-1 MKNMKKYIATF
+1 MKNMKKYMATF

-30 YDNPTVKISDE
+30 YDNPTAKISYETTD
-41 IKENNGD
+41 NNANIS
-48 VPKDDNQKDDGQK
+48 KDDNQK

-69 QDENNSSVSE
+69 QDENNPPVPE

-99 KKVFKVSVT
+99 PNFYIVKIE
-108 LVNMTCSNSTAEIT
+108 LENMTCSNNEAKIAKGE
-122 ENDTYTN
+122 TYTN
-129 IIEPLEGFTIKSVNV
+129 VLRALNGFTIKSVSV
-144 VMNNKEIQPKIEND
+144 VMDNKKIQPKIEND
-158 ICTINIQNVSYDI
+158 ICIINIQNVSYDI
-171 SILAVAKKIT
+171 SIVAIAEKIT
-181 NQPVTT
+181 TT
-187 PTSETTIPTST
+187 PTSAPTETTPTSAPIET
-198 TSATEPTTATVPTT
+198 
-212 EPTPTTSTTEPTNA
+212 TPTTSTTEPTTA
-226 TVPTTEPTTATVPT
+226 IVPTTEPTTATVPT
-240 IEPTVPGPIC
+240 TEPTVPGPIC

-275 WGTRE
+275 WGTKE

-290 TATVVEKKVSKEG
+290 TTNVVEKKVSKEG
-303 TYYLVAKNEK
+303 TYYFVAKNEK
-313 RLLKVKRTFYKT
+313 KQLIFKNNTTFFKT
-325 DLNAN
+325 TLNAN
-330 GGKVNTKCII
+330 GGKVNPSYII
-340 TESGKN
+340 TESSKN
-346 LTLPKPTK
+346 VTLPKPTK
-354 KNFVFSGWTLGSNT
+354 KNYVFNGWILESNT

-373 KVKVISNKTYKALW
+373 KVKVTSNKTYKALW

-414 DGIVSD
+414 DGVVSD
-420 WYKNS
+420 WYKYS
-425 VNCNEKAVWRPS
+425 VNCNVKAVWRPS

-445 TIKNDTKKGIVTFTL
+445 TIKNDTKKGIVIFTL

-472 DCLVSGKKVFS
+472 ECLVSGKKVFS

>member
-1 MKNMKKYIATF
+1 MKNMKKYMATF

-30 YDNPTVKISDE
+30 YDNPTAKISDE
-41 IKENNGD
+41 ITDNNGD
-48 VPKDDNQKDDGQK
+48 VPKDDNQK

-79 TTVSTTATTT
+79 TTVSITT
-89 NTSETSTTKP
+89 NTSETSATEPPNFYIVKIE
-99 KKVFKVSVT
+99 
-108 LVNMTCSNSTAEIT
+108 LENMTCSNNEAKIAKGK
-122 ENDTYTN
+122 TYTN
-129 IIEPLEGFTIKSVNV
+129 VLRALNGFTIKSVSV

-158 ICTINIQNVSYDI
+158 ICIINIQNVSYDI
-171 SILAVAKKIT
+171 SIVAIAEKIT
-181 NQPVTT
+181 TT
-187 PTSETTIPTST
+187 PTSAPTETTPTSAPIET
-198 TSATEPTTATVPTT
+198 
-212 EPTPTTSTTEPTNA
+212 TPTTSTTEPTTA
-226 TVPTTEPTTATVPT
+226 IVPTT
-240 IEPTVPGPIC
+240 EPTVPGPIC

-275 WGTRE
+275 WGTKE

-290 TATVVEKKVSKEG
+290 TTNVVEKKVSKEG
-303 TYYLVAKNEK
+303 TYYFVAKNEK
-313 RLLKVKRTFYKT
+313 KQLIFKNNTTFYKT
-325 DLNAN
+325 TLNAN
-330 GGKVNTKCII
+330 GGKVNPSYII
-340 TESGKN
+340 TESSKN
-346 LTLPKPTK
+346 VTLPKPTK
-354 KNFVFSGWTLGSNT
+354 KNYVFNGWILESNT

-414 DGIVSD
+414 DGVVSD
-420 WYKNS
+420 WYKYS
-425 VNCNEKAVWRPS
+425 VNCNKKAVWRPS

-445 TIKNDTKKGIVTFTL
+445 TIKNDTKKGIVIFTL
-460 NKKAVSTQFYQV
+460 NKKAVSTQFYKV
-472 DCLVSGKKVFS
+472 ECLVSGKKVFS

>member
-1 MKNMKKYIATF
+1 MKNMIKYIAVF
-12 LAIVMLMGIFTV
+12 LAVVMIMSIFTV
-24 VPTVSA
+24 IQTVSA

-41 IKENNGD
+41 ITDNNGD
-48 VPKDDNQKDDGQK
+48 VPKDDNQK

-99 KKVFKVSVT
+99 PNFYIVKIE
-108 LVNMTCSNSTAEIT
+108 LENMTCSNNEAKIAKGE
-122 ENDTYTN
+122 TYTN
-129 IIEPLEGFTIKSVNV
+129 VLRALNGFTIKSVSV
-144 VMNNKEIQPKIEND
+144 VMNNKEIKPKIEND
-158 ICTINIQNVSYDI
+158 ICIINIQNVSYDI
-171 SILAVAKKIT
+171 SIVAIAEKIT
-181 NQPVTT
+181 TT
-187 PTSETTIPTST
+187 PTSAPIET
-198 TSATEPTTATVPTT
+198 
-212 EPTPTTSTTEPTNA
+212 TPTTSTTEPTTA
-226 TVPTTEPTTATVPT
+226 IVPTTEPTTATVPT
-240 IEPTVPGPIC
+240 IEPTTATVPTTEPTVPGPIC

-275 WGTRE
+275 WGTKE

-290 TATVVEKKVSKEG
+290 TTNVVEKKVSKEG
-303 TYYLVAKNEK
+303 TYYFVAKNEK
-313 RLLKVKRTFYKT
+313 KQLIFKNNTTFYKT
-325 DLNAN
+325 TLNAN
-330 GGKVNTKCII
+330 GGKVNPSYII
-340 TESGKN
+340 TESSKN
-346 LTLPKPTK
+346 VTLPKPTK
-354 KNFVFSGWTLGSNT
+354 KNYVFNGWILESNT

-414 DGIVSD
+414 DGVVSD
-420 WYKNS
+420 WYKYS
-425 VNCNEKAVWRPS
+425 VNCNKKAVWRPS

-445 TIKNDTKKGIVTFTL
+445 TIKNDTKKGIVIFTL

-472 DCLVSGKKVFS
+472 ECLVSGKKVFS

>member
-41 IKENNGD
+41 IKDNNGD
-48 VPKDDNQKDDGQK
+48 VPKDDNQKNDGQKDDGQK

-181 NQPVTT
+181 NQPVTI

-198 TSATEPTTATVPTT
+198 TSTTEPTT
-212 EPTPTTSTTEPTNA
+212 A

-275 WGTRE
+275 WGTKE

-290 TATVVEKKVSKEG
+290 TTNVVEKKVSKEG
-303 TYYLVAKNEK
+303 TYYFVAKNEK
-313 RLLKVKRTFYKT
+313 KQLIFKNNTTFYKT
-325 DLNAN
+325 TLNAN
-330 GGKVNTKCII
+330 GGKVNPSYII
-340 TESGKN
+340 TESSKN
-346 LTLPKPTK
+346 VTLPKPTK

-414 DGIVSD
+414 DGVVSD
-420 WYKNS
+420 WYKYS

-472 DCLVSGKKVFS
+472 DCLVSGRKVFS

-507 SLSWKKTTN
+507 SFSWKKTTN

>member
-1 MKNMKKYIATF
+1 MKNMIKYIAVF
-12 LAIVMLMGIFTV
+12 LAVVMIMSIFTV
-24 VPTVSA
+24 IQTVSA

-41 IKENNGD
+41 ITDNNGD
-48 VPKDDNQKDDGQK
+48 VPKDDNQK

-79 TTVSTTATTT
+79 TTVSITT
-89 NTSETSTTKP
+89 NTSETSATEPPNFYIVKIE
-99 KKVFKVSVT
+99 
-108 LVNMTCSNSTAEIT
+108 LENMTCSNNEAKIAKGE
-122 ENDTYTN
+122 TYTN
-129 IIEPLEGFTIKSVNV
+129 ALRALNGFTIKSVSV
-144 VMNNKEIQPKIEND
+144 VMDNKEIQPKIEND
-158 ICTINIQNVSYDI
+158 ICIINIQNVSYDI
-171 SILAVAKKIT
+171 SIVAIAEKIT
-181 NQPVTT
+181 TT
-187 PTSETTIPTST
+187 PTSAPTETTPTSAPIET
-198 TSATEPTTATVPTT
+198 
-212 EPTPTTSTTEPTNA
+212 TPTTSTTEPTTA
-226 TVPTTEPTTATVPT
+226 IVPTTEPTTATVPT

-275 WGTRE
+275 WGTKE

-290 TATVVEKKVSKEG
+290 TTNVVEKKVSKEG
-303 TYYLVAKNEK
+303 TYYFVAKNEK
-313 RLLKVKRTFYKT
+313 KQLIFKNNTTFYKT
-325 DLNAN
+325 TLNAN
-330 GGKVNTKCII
+330 GGKVNPSYII
-340 TESGKN
+340 TESSKN
-346 LTLPKPTK
+346 VTLPKPTK
-354 KNFVFSGWTLGSNT
+354 KNYVFNGWILESNT

-414 DGIVSD
+414 DGVVSD
-420 WYKNS
+420 WYKYS
-425 VNCNEKAVWRPS
+425 VNCNKKAVWRPS

-445 TIKNDTKKGIVTFTL
+445 TIKNDTKKGIVIFTL

-472 DCLVSGKKVFS
+472 ECLVSGKKVFS